1 MSILVSPEYTT
12 KVIKQNNTLREITIE
27 NYKNRSVNEA
37 INYVINEAKQQLET
51 TDTRII
57 TNKII
62 ELLQSIPQTNTT
74 SKSNTILYPILLK
87 HESVLI
93 NFIEQVKTDYEDI
106 LSRSHTEF
114 TQDVI
119 QNITNLTNIEFDRE
133 CLTDINNPK
142 FTNCETWLSKRC
154 ALYNPSV
161 NFEHVM
167 FIVDIM
173 LNGYAQSTEV
183 LLPFYF
189 FLKLW
194 IDERQTMKFL
204 IYHFMKLIRVYILSK
219 YTQTPFTPAQSFTNI
234 RFGAITDQ
242 NIEIYGD
249 VRLSDDETEIT
260 SLFSLSPRTHIVK
273 APNENIICFDWNIL
287 NMFVKSFTK
296 KSKYV
301 ETIFLDIHELQ
312 RFGNHYELFKMLN
325 TEDVIPRFNY
335 IKSNKM
341 NDYKTL
347 FIDDEK
353 PNDDIPIALF
363 NELCN
368 FIINGKYT
376 IDEDTLNTY
385 GEHLIYITYTGT
397 NGVKTISTNKTL
409 LQLIE
414 TIYNQKDENGMFTP
428 IVPTIETTL
437 RDYIPIVKGNFSR
450 ANRNIIT
457 PNDNNWDNLYS
468 IIHE

>member
-51 TDTRII
+51 TDTRIV

-87 HESVLI
+87 HNSILI

-119 QNITNLTNIEFDRE
+119 NEITNLTNIEFDRE

-219 YTQTPFTPAQSFTNI
+219 YTDEEDIGTAIILSDGAGATLIEKEKTSTYTKIYVPHIKAEEDKEDMLTYQYGKKLYMNGKVVYKYAVTKTVENINELLEKSNISLQDVKYIVAHQSNLKIMKAIASRLHIDMKKMYTNI
-234 RFGAITDQ
+234 QKR
-242 NIEIYGD
+242 
-249 VRLSDDETEIT
+249 
-260 SLFSLSPRTHIVK
+260 
-273 APNENIICFDWNIL
+273 
-287 NMFVKSFTK
+287 
-296 KSKYV
+296 
-301 ETIFLDIHELQ
+301 
-312 RFGNHYELFKMLN
+312 GNTFCA
-325 TEDVIPRFNY
+325 
-335 IKSNKM
+335 S
-341 NDYKTL
+341 
-347 FIDDEK
+347 
-353 PNDDIPIALF
+353 IPIALYDMQK
-363 NELCN
+363 NGLLKTGDK
-368 FIINGKYT
+368 IILLGYGGG
-376 IDEDTLNTY
+376 LNT
-385 GEHLIYITYTGT
+385 G
-397 NGVKTISTNKTL
+397 
-409 LQLIE
+409 
-414 TIYNQKDENGMFTP
+414 
-428 IVPTIETTL
+428 
-437 RDYIPIVKGNFSR
+437 
-450 ANRNIIT
+450 
-457 PNDNNWDNLYS
+457 S
-468 IIHE
+468 ILMEI